1 MTGKDIYN
9 FGNFNADSSSV
20 ENVPVAIL
28 AGASNATA
36 RVLPTGETDDGS
48 TDLENDMSI
57 LAAVANQMNSDDAN
71 GGEIYN
77 SPYMVALD
85 YSGRARSYSM
95 PLISYGGRR
104 SGEGGFGR
112 PRANSMNYK
121 DMVSGNSNVVIGA
134 YTPEERRMRIQR
146 FLEKRRN
153 RVWTKKVKYDVRKN
167 FADSRIRVK
176 GRFIRKQ
183 DEEVLSTLVA
193 LPAVT
198 PNKNK

>member
-1 MTGKDIYN
+1 
-9 FGNFNADSSSV
+9 
-20 ENVPVAIL
+20 
-28 AGASNATA
+28 
-36 RVLPTGETDDGS
+36 
-48 TDLENDMSI
+48 MSI

-71 GGEIYN
+71 GGDFYG
-77 SPYMVALD
+77 SPYMVSFD
-85 YSGRARSYSM
+85 YSGRMRSNSM
-95 PLISYGGRR
+95 PLISYGTRS

-112 PRANSMNYK
+112 PRASSIGK
-121 DMVSGNSNVVIGA
+121 EFAPGGSGTIIGA
-134 YTPEERRMRIQR
+134 YTPEERRRRIQR

-183 DEEVLSTLVA
+183 DEEVLNTLVA

-198 PNKNK
+198 PSKTK